1 MLFKK
6 RVVHTL
12 FDIYVFNNS
21 EKLLSGNNETY
32 KSIVLRMRR
41 DEVMNYLHLFI
52 KLSIY
57 RQSESQ

>member
-57 RQSESQ
+57 RQPESQ